1 MDNAALFQAFDSAQS
16 SAFSPVSLL
25 ADVAALQAR
34 VPAARHAH
42 NVQTNAP
49 TLIDQHGP
57 PHYHTN
63 CHANSSALAHAY
75 PANSFRHFSKAQQAG
90 ERDSGF
96 ICRERFNWIAWAGK
110 MLQRQTQ
117 LRVQVRDNSQ
127 KNLDLYKTKIELAR
141 KNIDL
146 YKTNRQLVEALQNER
161 KAHNKTLSRLNLQL
175 ASTNARKRKR
185 SCVDSSG
192 QVKKKALV
200 KKTNRPNKKNAAP
213 NKKKA
218 RRSSI
223 IGAAEESPAG
233 PVS

>member
-1 MDNAALFQAFDSAQS
+1 MDNAVLFQAFVSAQS

-34 VPAARHAH
+34 VPTTRQAQ
-42 NVQTNAP
+42 NVQRNVP

-63 CHANSSALAHAY
+63 CHANSSALTQACH
-75 PANSFRHFSKAQQAG
+75 ANSVVHACKAQQAG
-90 ERDSGF
+90 EQRDSGF
-96 ICRERFNWIAWAGK
+96 ICRERFNWIAWAGQ

-146 YKTNRQLVEALQNER
+146 YKTNRQLVEALQ
-161 KAHNKTLSRLNLQL
+161 
-175 ASTNARKRKR
+175 
-185 SCVDSSG
+185 
-192 QVKKKALV
+192 
-200 KKTNRPNKKNAAP
+200 
-213 NKKKA
+213 
-218 RRSSI
+218 
-223 IGAAEESPAG
+223 IG
-233 PVS
+233 